1 MSTTVTDDGEG
12 GGGAAAAAA
21 PEPTKTRRRELTWI
35 WADGSP
41 SAVIL
46 IYCLAAVIYL
56 ITGIRSPGFF
66 TGGKLLSVFVLASVL
81 GVLALAQQ
89 LVLILKGVD
98 LSLPWTMNMGAVL
111 IAYFPHRGFGE
122 SVESLCLTL
131 LCGLAVGLVNGF
143 GIVVVGISPIIMTLG
158 MNGLVQGTLEVLTNG
173 QGFIAAPSWVV
184 TLGSGSTISVPN
196 ILIAW
201 GVIAVVAVVVL
212 GKTTAGAR
220 LLAVGSSDNVARYSG
235 LRIRRVTFA
244 AYAIDGLL
252 AAFAGILLC
261 GFVSESYLGMGD
273 PYLFLSVAAAVVG
286 GVSIY
291 GGQGSYIGVIGGAL
305 TLTLLTYLFAA
316 FNLGVAASDVA
327 FGVMV
332 GLVVAIAGLRRR
344 AGASRSKVSLARLR
358 RPPNL
363 LGRGH
368 ESE

>member
-1 MSTTVTDDGEG
+1 MTGDGEG
-12 GGGAAAAAA
+12 VATPEVA
-21 PEPTKTRRRELTWI
+21 PERMKRRRRELTWI

-111 IAYFPHRGFGE
+111 IAYFPHRGLGE

-143 GIVVVGISPIIMTLG
+143 GIVVIGISPIIMTLG

-173 QGFIAAPSWVV
+173 QGFIAAPSWVI

-201 GVIAVVAVVVL
+201 GVIAILAVVVL
-212 GKTTAGAR
+212 GKTTTGAR
-220 LLAVGSSDNVARYSG
+220 LLAVGSSTNASLYSG
-235 LRIRRVTFA
+235 LRIRRITFA
-244 AYAIDGLL
+244 AYAVDGLL

-316 FNLGVAASDVA
+316 FSLGVAASDVA
-327 FGVMV
+327 FGVIV

-344 AGASRSKVSLARLR
+344 AGIHGTKTVLPFLR
-358 RPPNL
+358 GPAAMLR
-363 LGRGH
+363 RGH

>member
-1 MSTTVTDDGEG
+1 MSTTMTGDGEG
-12 GGGAAAAAA
+12 VA
-21 PEPTKTRRRELTWI
+21 PPVAVPERAKRRRRELTWI

-111 IAYFPHRGFGE
+111 IAYFPHRGLGE

-143 GIVVVGISPIIMTLG
+143 GIVVIGISPIIMTLG

-173 QGFIAAPSWVV
+173 AGFIAAPNWVV
-184 TLGSGSTISVPN
+184 TLGSGSTLSVPN

-201 GVIAVVAVVVL
+201 GVIAIVAVVVL
-212 GKTTAGAR
+212 GRTTAGAR
-220 LLAVGSSDNVARYSG
+220 LLAVGSSGNVARYSG
-235 LRIRRVTFA
+235 LRIRRITFA
-244 AYAIDGLL
+244 AYAVDGLL
-252 AAFAGILLC
+252 AACAGILLC

-273 PYLFLSVAAAVVG
+273 PYLFLSVAAAVIG

-316 FNLGVAASDVA
+316 FSLGVAASDVA
-327 FGVMV
+327 FGVIV

-344 AGASRSKVSLARLR
+344 AGVRGSRAVLPFFR
-358 RPPNL
+358 RPATMFR
-363 LGRGH
+363 RGH
-368 ESE
+368 ESQ

>member
-1 MSTTVTDDGEG
+1 M
-12 GGGAAAAAA
+12 
-21 PEPTKTRRRELTWI
+21 
-35 WADGSP
+35 
-41 SAVIL
+41 
-46 IYCLAAVIYL
+46 
-56 ITGIRSPGFF
+56 
-66 TGGKLLSVFVLASVL
+66 FVLASVL

-89 LVLILKGVD
+89 LVLILGGVD

-111 IAYFPHRGFGE
+111 IAYFPHSGTGA
-122 SVESLCLTL
+122 SVEALLATL
-131 LCGLAVGLVNGF
+131 GCGLAVGLVNGF

-173 QGFIAAPSWVV
+173 QGFIAAPHWVV
-184 TLGSGSTISVPN
+184 TLGSGSTISIPN

-201 GVIAVVAVVVL
+201 GVIAILAIVIL
-212 GKTTAGAR
+212 GRTTTGAR
-220 LLAVGSSDNVARYSG
+220 LYAVGSSVSGARYAG
-235 LRIRRVTFA
+235 LRVRRITFT
-244 AYAIDGLL
+244 AYAVDGLL
-252 AAFAGILLC
+252 ATFAGILLC

-327 FGVMV
+327 FGVIV

-344 AGASRSKVSLARLR
+344 SGARGSGRVLHLFRGPIANLR
-358 RPPNL
+358 
-363 LGRGH
+363 GGK
-368 ESE
+368 

>member
-1 MSTTVTDDGEG
+1 MTGDGEG
-12 GGGAAAAAA
+12 VAA
-21 PEPTKTRRRELTWI
+21 PVVAPEHTKTRRRELTWI

-46 IYCLAAVIYL
+46 IYCLAAIIYL

-111 IAYFPHRGFGE
+111 IAYFPHRGLGE

-143 GIVVVGISPIIMTLG
+143 GIVVIGISPIIMTLG

-173 QGFIAAPSWVV
+173 QGFIAAPNWVA
-184 TLGSGSTISVPN
+184 TLGSGSTLSVPN

-201 GVIAVVAVVVL
+201 GVIAIVAVVVL
-212 GKTTAGAR
+212 GRTTAGAR
-220 LLAVGSSDNVARYSG
+220 LLAVGSSGNVARYSG
-235 LRIRRVTFA
+235 LRIRRITFA
-244 AYAIDGLL
+244 AYAVDGLL

-316 FNLGVAASDVA
+316 FSLGVAASDVA
-327 FGVMV
+327 FGVIV

-344 AGASRSKVSLARLR
+344 ARVRGSRAVLPFLR
-358 RPPNL
+358 GPATMFR
-363 LGRGH
+363 RGH